1 MPTEQLNYWFPLL
14 TDNSP
19 FLFAVLDPNHDYLVV
34 NNRYCEVSGL
44 ERNELVGRNDVDV
57 LGQAFYQSMRPYY
70 KRAFN
75 GESVESE
82 VVLNDNRHD
91 SSMHFSLA
99 PIRNSAG
106 DISHIVLHCADT
118 SERQV
123 LVNSLHEMENQLQQ
137 LNLMITDGSCIVEG
151 NTIINANP
159 KAAELLGFSSASD
172 LKGEELGRLLI
183 DSQNKR
189 QLGSQINKLSQGET
203 RSCHTNT
210 ENNPGRALLLTASDI
225 TQLNSPA
232 KLFLL
237 QAQKDSPQIKMEQ
250 EKVDQL
256 VQTDALTGLYNR
268 HGFSRHLEQL
278 ITEKTSLVMLYLD
291 IDNFKNINDS
301 LGHHIGDRVLQEISQ
316 RLKQQLPENAV
327 LGHLSGDEFGVL
339 LPNPEHA
346 RTGDLTAQQIISLI
360 NQPFDLHHFSKHLAC
375 SIGMVSYPGDG
386 NDARI
391 LLQNADTAMYE
402 AKNRGRN
409 RLVKFSEEMNKEAR
423 MQLWLEIE
431 LQKALQN
438 NGLEVWYQ
446 PKVNARDFAID
457 GAEALVRWKHPVEGY
472 ISPAQFIPVAERSGL
487 IEQLGQVVMREVFT
501 TVKSWKD
508 HGILNGKVAINLSP
522 QQFGNP
528 NLIAFVDK
536 LRKATG
542 VNPNDITFELTES
555 AVMSDGEHTIQM
567 LNAIKKQGFS
577 LSIDDF
583 GTGYSSL
590 SYLAR
595 FPLDELKIDR
605 AFIKDIESVP
615 KQVTLIENIINL
627 GKSLNMSVVAEGVET
642 RQQATL
648 LSNLNC
654 NSIQGFH
661 FYKPAPKN
669 EIEAILHKHARH

>member
-19 FLFAVLDPNHDYLVV
+19 FLFAVLDPQHNYLVV
-34 NNRYCEVSGL
+34 NNRYCEISGL
-44 ERNELVGRNDVDV
+44 QRDDLVGQNDRDI
-57 LGQAFYQSMRPYY
+57 LGQAFYRSLRPFYE
-70 KRAFN
+70 RAFQ
-75 GESVESE
+75 GESVEGE
-82 VVLNDNRHD
+82 VVLDDSRHET
-91 SSMHFSLA
+91 SMHFSLS
-99 PIRNSAG
+99 PLRNKTG
-106 DISHIVLHCADT
+106 DISHIVLHSVDT

-123 LVNSLHEMENQLQQ
+123 LVNSLEELEHQLNQLNE
-137 LNLMITDGSCIVEG
+137 LISDGMCIVEAD
-151 NTIINANP
+151 IIISANQV
-159 KAAELLGFSSASD
+159 AANLLGFDNSKE
-172 LKGEELGRLLI
+172 LLGEELGRLLI
-183 DSQNKR
+183 DSHSQR
-189 QLGSQINKLSQGET
+189 ILGETLSQIPSGAPRK
-203 RSCHTNT
+203 CHTSPRCCT
-210 ENNPGRALLLTASDI
+210 ERPLLVTTSDI
-225 TQLNSPA
+225 TLMGSPA
-232 KLFLL
+232 KQVKL
-237 QAQKDSPQIKMEQ
+237 QDAAEHTVQQGQVE
-250 EKVDQL
+250 QL
-256 VQTDALTGLYNR
+256 VHTDPLTGLYNR
-268 HGFSRHLEQL
+268 HGFSRRLESL
-278 ITEKTSLVMLYLD
+278 ITSETPLVMLYLD

-316 RLKQQLPENAV
+316 RLRRLLPENAII
-327 LGHLSGDEFGVL
+327 GHLGGDEFGIVL
-339 LPNPEHA
+339 SEPEHDRA
-346 RTGDLTAQQIISLI
+346 GDLVAQQVISLI

-375 SIGMVSYPGDG
+375 SIGMVSYPGNG

-409 RLVKFSEEMNKEAR
+409 RLVKFNEAMNKEAR
-423 MQLWLEIE
+423 MRLWLEIE
-431 LQKALQN
+431 LQKVLQN

-472 ISPAQFIPVAERSGL
+472 ISPAQFIPVAENSGL
-487 IEQLGQVVMREVFT
+487 IEQLGLVVMREVFT
-501 TVKSWKD
+501 TVRRWKQQ
-508 HGILNGKVAINLSP
+508 GILSGRVAINLSP

-528 NLIAFVDK
+528 NLIDFVKK
-536 LRKATG
+536 LLKSTG
-542 VNPNDITFELTES
+542 VNATDITFELTES

-567 LNAIKKQGFS
+567 LNAIKNLGFA

-605 AFIKDIESVP
+605 AFINDIDTVP

-627 GKSLNMSVVAEGVET
+627 GKALNMSIVAEGVET

-654 NSIQGFH
+654 DYIQGFH
-661 FYKPAPKN
+661 FYRPLPKN
-669 EIEAILHKHARH
+669 ELEAILVKNSRSKD